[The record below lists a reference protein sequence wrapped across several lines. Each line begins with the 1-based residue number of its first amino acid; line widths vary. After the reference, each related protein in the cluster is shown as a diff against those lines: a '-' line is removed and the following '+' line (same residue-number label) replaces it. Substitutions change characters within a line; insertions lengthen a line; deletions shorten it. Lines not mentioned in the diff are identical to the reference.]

1 MQESLSIPNGLF
13 CLKDRSII
21 SLKGE
26 GSDEFLQGLIT
37 QDIKKLES
45 ESALYGFFLNQL
57 GRYVMDVFISKV
69 DSVYYLDVPTD
80 LVRTWV
86 QKLNMYKLRR
96 PLTIEWQE
104 GLCVIATSNLNNLE
118 QSTVCAFKDPRCDFI
133 GFRCVLSRNSEK
145 PFLEAS
151 EGVDFGGY
159 YQALTDVG
167 IPRHGF
173 ELISDRTI
181 PLEANLDYL
190 NGVSFDKGCYVG
202 QELTSRTHHLGQI
215 RKRYLP
221 FRWDTSVPLD
231 ALKLGDEIFYK
242 GESVGSITSLTSS
255 GGMARIALDAIKSS
269 MQENEPIHTGDRL
282 LRFINPGFMA
292 PSFF

>member
-45 ESALYGFFLNQL
+45 EPALYGFFLNQL

-69 DSVYYLDVPTD
+69 DSVYYLDVPSD

-104 GLCVIATSNLNNLE
+104 GLCVIATSKMDSVE
-118 QSTVCAFKDPRCDFI
+118 QSTVHAFKDPRCDFI
-133 GFRCVLSRNSEK
+133 GFRCVVSNNINK
-145 PFLEAS
+145 TVPEAS
-151 EGVDFGGY
+151 EGVDFGAY
-159 YQALTDVG
+159 YQALTDAG

-190 NGVSFDKGCYVG
+190 HGVSFDKGCYVG

-221 FRWDTSVPLD
+221 FVWDSSKPIDNIT
-231 ALKLGDEIFYK
+231 LGDNIFYK
-242 GESVGSITSLTSS
+242 GETVGSITSLTPQ
-255 GGMARIALDAIKSS
+255 GGMARVVLDAIKSS
-269 MQENEPIHTGDRL
+269 MQENEPIHVGNYP
-282 LRFINPGFMA
+282 LRFINPIFVA
-292 PSFF
+292 PSLF